1 METFIE
7 VFTQLGV
14 DSTLV
19 PQFVI
24 IVIVFIIAQFLFLG
38 KLQEV
43 IETREE
49 KTVKLEGSADQT
61 IEKVEQMQVAYK
73 TKIEEANKISSKDSV
88 DKKQKIAQKYADNF
102 KENEKEVNAYVDQT
116 RVEFSKEVEAK
127 KSEYMAQAETLSQS
141 LVNKIIQ

>member
-38 KLQEV
+38 KLQDV

-61 IEKVEQMQVAYK
+61 IEKVEHMQAAYK
-73 TKIEEANKISSKDSV
+73 AKIEEANKISSKESV
-88 DKKQKIAQKYADNF
+88 DKKQKIAQKYTDAF
-102 KENEKEVNAYVDQT
+102 KETEKEVNAYVDQS
-116 RVEFSKEVEAK
+116 RVEFSKEVEEK

>member
-19 PQFVI
+19 PQFII
-24 IVIVFIIAQFLFLG
+24 IVIVFILAHFLFLG
-38 KLQEV
+38 KLQQV

-73 TKIEEANKISSKDSV
+73 AKIEEANKTSSKDSSE
-88 DKKQKIAQKYADNF
+88 KKQKISQKYVDAF
-102 KENEKEVNAYVDQT
+102 KETEKEVNTYVDQS
-116 RVEFSKEVEAK
+116 REEFTKEVEAK
-127 KSEYMAQAETLSQS
+127 KSEYMAQAEALSDS